1 VKRPRTFLV
10 LWTLAVT
17 GATSAFIVHLALR
30 NRELELGY
38 GLGRSQAR
46 VARLREVKRVL
57 ELELASNGTPARV
70 DLIAQALFKM
80 APPTADRI
88 ITMGPLPNSG
98 PEGEVTSTSLPNQ
111 TGDAD

>member
-1 VKRPRTFLV
+1 V
-10 LWTLAVT
+10 AA
-17 GATSAFIVHLALR
+17 ATSAFIVHLALR

-38 GLGRSQAR
+38 ALGRSQAR

-57 ELELASNGTPARV
+57 ELELASNGTPSRV

-88 ITMGPLPNSG
+88 ISMGPAPNSPRDSAVSG
-98 PEGEVTSTSLPNQ
+98 KSPTPPAEGASE
-111 TGDAD
+111 